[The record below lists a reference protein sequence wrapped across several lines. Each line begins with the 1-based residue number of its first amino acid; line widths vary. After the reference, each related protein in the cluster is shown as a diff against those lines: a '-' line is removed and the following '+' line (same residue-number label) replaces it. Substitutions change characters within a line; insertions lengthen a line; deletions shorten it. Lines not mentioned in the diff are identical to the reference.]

1 MKPLLPSPSFLTPL
15 SLPWPQVCCKFS
27 CYSIAGYFLGR
38 QQLLQIRC
46 ASLCRP
52 QVSTC
57 SLRSEEW
64 LKQEGFPQSW
74 QGSQCPPNNVSI
86 VWVALSGCALFLM
99 QCFDIGEGKNRPSA
113 PILSSLP
120 CCLSSRLSAKIS
132 HECCF
137 ADVMDKRSSVISFW
151 PRHCDN
157 HPKSLEKGIWTR
169 K

>member
-15 SLPWPQVCCKFS
+15 SLPWPQVCCKVS

-38 QQLLQIRC
+38 QQLLQIR
-46 ASLCRP
+46 P
-52 QVSTC
+52 QVSAC
-57 SLRSEEW
+57 SLRSAEW
-64 LKQEGFPQSW
+64 LKPEGFPQSW
-74 QGSQCPPNNVSI
+74 QGSQCPPNTVSI
-86 VWVALSGCALFLM
+86 VWVALPGCALFLM

-120 CCLSSRLSAKIS
+120 CRLSAKIS

-137 ADVMDKRSSVISFW
+137 ADVMDERSSVISFW
-151 PRHCDN
+151 PRLCDN